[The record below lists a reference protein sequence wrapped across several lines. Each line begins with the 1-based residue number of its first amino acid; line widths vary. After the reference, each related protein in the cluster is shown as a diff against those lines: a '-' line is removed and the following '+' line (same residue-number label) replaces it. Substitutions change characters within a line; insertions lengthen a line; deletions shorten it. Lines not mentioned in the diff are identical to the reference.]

1 MRLAGVVQKKLKE
14 YKEERVPPGG
24 GGAGHRGGKR
34 QLTWMPV
41 HFEFGIR
48 ELVMNNA
55 KRWPSVRRPAREIE
69 SAPVKRQVPGE
80 RA

>member
-14 YKEERVPPGG
+14 YKEERVPLGE
-24 GGAGHRGGKR
+24 GHRGGKR

-55 KRWPSVRRPAREIE
+55 KRWPSVRRPARDRIR
-69 SAPVKRQVPGE
+69 AGQTPGSG
-80 RA
+80 